1 MKKLER
7 LSLKY
12 NSGEVSSKKNDEKN
26 ADACDCW
33 RPCDLPDFIKD
44 DPNRT
49 PTCFIGNDWDCDG
62 NTSCNGDLG
71 DYCDFHTDVGGFCEL
86 CPEIGES
93 CDITEPNFKSYT
105 ACCDDCSV
113 VSCDYNAWSAI
124 HTAQESNECDE
135 YSHQNSQTSIC
146 EANVC
151 VCENGKP
158 VNDRICR
165 THGANICYFCNDG
178 YHLEGNVCVN
188 NTCYCA
194 NGQPINS
201 CKSHNNHDCATCNDG
216 FKPQIFNNFTTC
228 AIDQKLNEVIEVQKC
243 DAGYHL
249 DQNSCVINVCLCE
262 NGEPIS
268 DTNCSN
274 HEGNECQSCLDG
286 YHLEDMV
293 CAINS
298 CYCDYGVSVSNGKDC
313 IIDGSHHC
321 SECDEYYHINAQT
334 SICEGNVC
342 ICENGEPVNN
352 RICKSHAANECDAC
366 IEGYHLEEG
375 LCAINNC
382 YCANGIP
389 NFNCI
394 FDKGHDC
401 TSCNPGFTIQVF
413 NGFRTCIELTCPEN
427 IENCLIC
434 SKYSNRVCEVCE
446 NYYSPTLSGNSCQK
460 NVCTCN
466 GGTVVSNCEVDGT
479 EHCVSCDN
487 GNVLIKED
495 NTCSL
500 PDDSSSTIDKLKGWL
515 KDYQKKIK
523 KVMKKVRGSGE

>member
-1 MKKLER
+1 MRCIRSFFSKNNNTTTLPLSNTECYNHGATQCESCFNGYHLENTVCVI
-7 LSLKY
+7 
-12 NSGEVSSKKNDEKN
+12 NS
-26 ADACDCW
+26 C
-33 RPCDLPDFIKD
+33 
-44 DPNRT
+44 
-49 PTCFIGNDWDCDG
+49 
-62 NTSCNGDLG
+62 
-71 DYCDFHTDVGGFCEL
+71 YCDNGLSVSNGVECTVHGSLYC
-86 CPEIGES
+86 
-93 CDITEPNFKSYT
+93 TE
-105 ACCDDCSV
+105 CDDF
-113 VSCDYNAWSAI
+113 Y
-124 HTAQESNECDE
+124 H
-135 YSHQNSQTSIC
+135 HNSQTLGC
-146 EANVC
+146 DANVC
-151 VCENGKP
+151 VCE
-158 VNDRICR
+158 D
-165 THGANICYFCNDG
+165 
-178 YHLEGNVCVN
+178 
-188 NTCYCA
+188 
-194 NGQPINS
+194 
-201 CKSHNNHDCATCNDG
+201 
-216 FKPQIFNNFTTC
+216 
-228 AIDQKLNEVIEVQKC
+228 
-243 DAGYHL
+243 
-249 DQNSCVINVCLCE
+249 
-262 NGEPIS
+262 
-268 DTNCSN
+268 
-274 HEGNECQSCLDG
+274 
-286 YHLEDMV
+286 
-293 CAINS
+293 
-298 CYCDYGVSVSNGKDC
+298 
-313 IIDGSHHC
+313 
-321 SECDEYYHINAQT
+321 
-334 SICEGNVC
+334 
-342 ICENGEPVNN
+342 GEPVNN
-352 RICKSHAANECDAC
+352 RICKSHGANECDAC

-523 KVMKKVRGSGE
+523 KVMKKVKENGE